1 MEGISG
7 FEVIMVV
14 VFALVVWLVFLVA
27 LSALVKGGVARGAGS
42 WPPLPTPGK
51 AGKKQDVGKR

>member
-1 MEGISG
+1 
-7 FEVIMVV
+7 MVV